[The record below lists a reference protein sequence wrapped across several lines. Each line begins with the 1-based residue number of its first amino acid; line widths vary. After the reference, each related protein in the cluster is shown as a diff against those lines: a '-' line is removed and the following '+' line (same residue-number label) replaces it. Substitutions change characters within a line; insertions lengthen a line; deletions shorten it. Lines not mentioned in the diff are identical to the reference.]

1 MLAVPTN
8 EALKT
13 VSHKIFA
20 RPMTRLSRWCALV
33 EQQGSTY
40 MADNYGDPDDGR
52 GQVEASSATWY
63 DP

>member
-1 MLAVPTN
+1 
-8 EALKT
+8 

-40 MADNYGDPDDGR
+40 MADNYADPDDGR
-52 GQVEASSATWY
+52 ARRSRQAPPPDTTHDGFDSS
-63 DP
+63 